1 MPQVIQTFGLD
12 PLAIGFVTA
21 IPYLVASIGMIL
33 WSWHSDAT
41 GERVWH
47 LALPFLLAAAA
58 FAWSATAGG
67 NLTVTMIALSLATL
81 GIFAAMG
88 PFWSLPP
95 TILTGTAAAAG
106 FALINS
112 IGNVGGLV
120 SPALI
125 GNMKEAT
132 GTFTAALLFLA
143 GALLVGACMALLFG
157 RVAGTRI
164 RTRPRAC
171 GYPISSRKA
180 MAYHWHPGLVEW
192 RIKPAM
198 TKRID
203 DDR

>member
-1 MPQVIQTFGLD
+1 
-12 PLAIGFVTA
+12 
-21 IPYLVASIGMIL
+21 MIL

-157 RVAGTRI
+157 RVAQPELAS
-164 RTRPRAC
+164 PRAT
-171 GYPISSRKA
+171 P
-180 MAYHWHPGLVEW
+180 
-192 RIKPAM
+192 
-198 TKRID
+198 
-203 DDR
+203 